1 MSAQHPETALPPAL
15 ASEPALEESRYVP
28 PPSRS
33 FDAPTT
39 SFSGFEQPKVGFS
52 LASSTTLSTPSA
64 SETPHPH
71 YPDLPSHYRLLDV
84 LGEGAFSTVYRALD
98 TQESRTVAIKIIN
111 KANLLAKQLANVKN
125 EIAVMNKVQNH
136 PNILRLLDSFNNAHH
151 CFLVLELCDGGEI
164 FNKIIE
170 YTYFSEPL
178 SKHVF
183 RQLLDAIDHLH
194 ENNIVH
200 RDIKPEN
207 LIFNK
212 IPYFK
217 RGTREEFEAVLRAS
231 DDDLK
236 VDEGRFISG
245 VGGGTIGVIKLADFG
260 LAKQLRLDPSAIL
273 HHTNLKTPC
282 GTAGY
287 TAPEVI
293 TCNLASNKRVFRN
306 RTSKTNYYSKAVD
319 IWSLGCFLYTIL
331 CGFPPFYDD
340 DPEQLTLKILRG
352 DYVFLQPWWDD
363 ISADAK
369 DLIRKMLTIDSEERI
384 TIKEIYNHPWMQQD
398 APKDA
403 LDTYFSGIDPL
414 HVAGPGQ
421 PTIGLIKSP
430 AVEATE
436 HIEYSGMVQSS
447 AALMSPQ
454 ATAIKLV
461 FNNPAMVNPTMGNNA
476 VQFIENIH
484 ENSDEDSPSGLLQP
498 PKRTKNTALPKTPS
512 PLSDVD
518 SGMAKLSFKDVFKS
532 SVDEDNAS
540 DEEEDEDND
549 EITSLRHESS
559 ISSTSSEHEF
569 SAVNSVIDE
578 DYRTRSS
585 SIISGLNGDFKFTL
599 TLHDSNLLSRRKSS
613 TRRSNSI
620 VVEHEEHH
628 HAPQALMMPVN

>member
-1 MSAQHPETALPPAL
+1 ML
-15 ASEPALEESRYVP
+15 ASEPTLQLTGNAQSSSL
-28 PPSRS
+28 S
-33 FDAPTT
+33 FEDPKT
-39 SFSGFEQPKVGFS
+39 SFSTLEQPKVGFS
-52 LASSTTLSTPSA
+52 LASSTTLSTPSVL
-64 SETPHPH
+64 ETPNAH
-71 YPDLPSHYRLLDV
+71 YPDLPAQYRLLDV

-98 TQESRTVAIKIIN
+98 TQERRTVAIKIIN
-111 KANLLAKQLANVKN
+111 KSNLLAKQLANVKN

-136 PNILRLLDSFNNAHH
+136 PNILRLLDSFNNAQH

-170 YTYFSEPL
+170 YTYFSESL

-217 RGTREEFEAVLRAS
+217 RGSRAEFEAVLRAS

-236 VDEGRFISG
+236 VDEGRFIPG
-245 VGGGTIGVIKLADFG
+245 IGGGTIGVIKLADFG
-260 LAKQLRLDPSAIL
+260 LAKQLRLDPSAVL

-340 DPEQLTLKILRG
+340 DPEQLTVKILRG

-369 DLIRKMLTIDSEERI
+369 DLIRKMLTIDPEERI
-384 TIKEIYNHPWMQQD
+384 TIKEIYEHPWMQQD
-398 APKDA
+398 PPKDA
-403 LDTYFSGIDPL
+403 LDTYFSGLDPL

-421 PTIGLIKSP
+421 PTVGLIKSP
-430 AVEATE
+430 VEETTE
-436 HIEYSGMVQSS
+436 HIEYSGQVQPS
-447 AALMSPQ
+447 AALLSPR

-461 FNNPAMVNPTMGNNA
+461 FNNPAMANPA

-484 ENSDEDSPSGLLQP
+484 ETSDEDSADGSLHP
-498 PKRTKNTALPKTPS
+498 PRKAKSSALPKTPS
-512 PLSDVD
+512 PLTGIDK
-518 SGMAKLSFKDVFKS
+518 GMAKLSFKDVFKS
-532 SVDEDNAS
+532 PA
-540 DEEEDEDND
+540 DEEESLSDDDEEDENND

-559 ISSTSSEHEF
+559 ISSTSSEHEY
-569 SAVNSVIDE
+569 SAANSVLEE

-599 TLHDSNLLSRRKSS
+599 TLNDSNLLSRRKSS
-613 TRRSNSI
+613 TRRSGSI
-620 VVEHEEHH
+620 VTDNEAPHH
-628 HAPQALMMPVN
+628 TTPALMMPVN